1 LKVVVGLTGKI
12 GSGKSSAAKIFK
24 ELGAHVID
32 VDRIGHEVLQMQE
45 VKNTLRKIFGDEIFD
60 GLEIDRKKLASRV
73 FSSST
78 ELQLLEKIV
87 HPLIRERVK
96 KEIDLLD
103 GLIIIDAAVLHRLGL
118 DEFCDLVVTIVAPFE
133 KIIQRLRDKGLS
145 EEEINK
151 RLSAQQDIPPSGT
164 VIENDSDL
172 DSLCE
177 KIKSFYTRV
186 IKSKLHGQPGEV

>member
-1 LKVVVGLTGKI
+1 MVVGLTGRI
-12 GSGKSSAAKIFK
+12 GSGKSTAAEIFK

-45 VKNTLRKIFGDEIFD
+45 VKNSLRKIFGDEIFD
-60 GLEIDRKKLASRV
+60 GLEINRKKLASRA
-73 FSSST
+73 FSNST
-78 ELQLLEKIV
+78 ELQLLERVV

-96 KEIDLLD
+96 KQIDLLD
-103 GLIIIDAAVLHRLGL
+103 GLIIIDAAILHRLGL
-118 DEFCDLVVTIVAPFE
+118 DELCDLVVTIVAPFE

-151 RLSAQQDIPPSGT
+151 RLSAQQDIPECGT

-186 IKSKLHGQPGEV
+186 IKSKLYG